1 MLGEGAAGAA
11 EPIDSLRASLKGVL
25 AGWGFTLAAW
35 ALVAGLSLLLRP
47 LMPIDET
54 RYAAV
59 AWEMW
64 NRGDLLVP
72 HLNGLPYSNKPP
84 LLFWLVQLGWMT
96 FGVTDWWPRLVPV
109 LFSLVNL
116 FLTAALARRLWPD
129 RPAVAR
135 VVPAV
140 LVGML
145 LWSLFT
151 GMLMFDMLV
160 TFCVL
165 LALLSLEAA
174 WRREKTLPWLQVGV
188 AMGLGIL
195 AKGPVALLVPL
206 LTAVLAPF
214 ILGKSGGRDR
224 RPGWRWWW
232 GILLAV
238 AVAAALGRSW
248 VLPAAR
254 AGGPA
259 YANAILF
266 SQTEER
272 LVHSIAHE
280 RPWWWYLALLPMLL
294 YPYSL
299 WPRLWRSAGRLR
311 WQAADLGTRFCL
323 AWTLP
328 SLLVF
333 SLISG
338 KQPHY
343 LLPLFPGFA
352 LLAARLL
359 DAPIP
364 IPRRKVSVPAT
375 AVLLL
380 IAVAVAALPLLA
392 GRFSLPS
399 WTGQVSPL
407 AGVLLGLATLVWLLF
422 PGRTYAVAL
431 RLLPGWQAFPTLL
444 SLLLVATLYA
454 GGSRAFREAYDVG
467 PVARYLA
474 AVERQGRP
482 IAWAGEYHGQFHFP
496 GRLRRPFEVI
506 PVGSEHLWLLSH
518 PGGVLVEE
526 LGRLPSGP
534 QPDFSQPYRGG
545 VLAVWER
552 SVFQAIP

>member
-1 MLGEGAAGAA
+1 MWGEGAVSAAGT
-11 EPIDSLRASLKGVL
+11 IDSTRGRL
-25 AGWGFTLAAW
+25 AGWGFVLAAW
-35 ALVAGLSLLLRP
+35 VLLAGLSLLLRP

-72 HLNGLPYSNKPP
+72 HLNGLPYSDKPP
-84 LLFWLVQLGWMT
+84 LLFWLVQLGWRI
-96 FGVTDWWPRLVPV
+96 FGVNDWWPRLVPS
-109 LFSLVNL
+109 LFSLMNL
-116 FLTAALARRLWPD
+116 FLAAALARRLWPD

-140 LVGML
+140 LVGLL

-165 LALLSLEAA
+165 LALLGVEAA
-174 WRREKTLPWLQVGV
+174 WRREKGVWGWPWLQVGV

-206 LTAVLAPF
+206 LTAVLAP
-214 ILGKSGGRDR
+214 LWGDR
-224 RPGWRWWW
+224 RPGWRWWG
-232 GILLAV
+232 GILVAV
-238 AVAAALGRSW
+238 AVAAAVGLSW
-248 VLPAAR
+248 ALPAAR

-272 LVHSIAHE
+272 LVHSVAHE
-280 RPWWWYLALLPMLL
+280 RPWWWYLALLPVLL

-299 WPRLWRSAGRLR
+299 WPRLWRAAGGLR
-311 WQAADLGTRFCL
+311 WKSADLGARFCL

-359 DAPIP
+359 ESPPGPIP
-364 IPRRKVSVPAT
+364 IPRRKVSIPAT

-380 IAVAVAALPLLA
+380 IAVAVTALPLLA

-399 WTGQVSPL
+399 WAGQVSPL
-407 AGVLLGLATLVWLLF
+407 AGVLLGVAALAWLLF
-422 PGRTYAVAL
+422 PGRVYTAAL
-431 RLLPGWQAFPTLL
+431 RVLPGWQAILTPF
-444 SLLLVATLYA
+444 SLLLVATLYT
-454 GGSRAFREAYDVG
+454 GGSGAFREAYDVG

-496 GRLRRPFEVI
+496 GRLRRPIEAI
-506 PVGSEHLWLLSH
+506 SVGSEHLWLQSH

-526 LGRLPSGP
+526 LSRLPAGP
-534 QPDFSQPYRGG
+534 QPDFTQPYRGG

-552 SVFQAIP
+552 SVFQAPL